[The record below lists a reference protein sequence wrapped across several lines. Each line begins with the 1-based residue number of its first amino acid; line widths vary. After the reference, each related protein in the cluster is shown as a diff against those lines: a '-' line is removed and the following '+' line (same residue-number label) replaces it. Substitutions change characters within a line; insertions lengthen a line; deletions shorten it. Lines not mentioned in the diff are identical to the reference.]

1 MIYNVLYFNR
11 LKMGDIYKFNNKEY
25 TIIASIDHEC
35 GEGFALAIDNKG
47 DLYIFCE
54 LEGGF
59 SGDYFN
65 LSEVIRNTA
74 IPPEMWD
81 DILNSIYRRD
91 KQ

>member
-1 MIYNVLYFNR
+1 MIYTVLYFNK
-11 LKMGDIYKFNNKEY
+11 LKMGDIYKYNNKEY

-35 GEGFALAIDNKG
+35 GEGFALAYDNRG

-65 LSEVIRNTA
+65 LSEVMRKTV
-74 IPPEMWD
+74 IPPEMWEN
-81 DILNSIYRRD
+81 ILDSIWR
-91 KQ
+91 KE